1 MKGVSEALNL
11 KPCPFCGS
19 DDLDMYAGRYRDEYQ
34 IYCEECG
41 GRVGFYKSRE
51 EAIEHWNR
59 RSRKPELKPC
69 PFCGSACVLVDM
81 TVPEAYTPKCLD
93 CGATLPHGYPTEE
106 EAIARWNSREEVKAQ
121 SRPLAYAP
129 EMNDPLTVW
138 TLLPLQATL
147 NDARDTA
154 RKLLARIDSE
164 EACDE

>member
-1 MKGVSEALNL
+1 M
-11 KPCPFCGS
+11 
-19 DDLDMYAGRYRDEYQ
+19 
-34 IYCEECG
+34 
-41 GRVGFYKSRE
+41 GFYKSRE